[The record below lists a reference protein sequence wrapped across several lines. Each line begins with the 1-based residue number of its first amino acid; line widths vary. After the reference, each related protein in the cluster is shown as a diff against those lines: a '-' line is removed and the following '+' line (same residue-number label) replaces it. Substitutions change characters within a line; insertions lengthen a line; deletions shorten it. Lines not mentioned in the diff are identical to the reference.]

1 MKSNNSQ
8 TLWTNLTETQSEA
21 VNGGQ
26 VAFNSAFF
34 SKLTDQSN
42 VAAIIAAALLGI
54 AVSALFGLEIKRAFL
69 IGGIFMLVHI
79 GFGIGFWLLFGP

>member
-8 TLWTNLTETQSEA
+8 SLWTNLTETQSET

-42 VAAIIAAALLGI
+42 AAAILASGNAIGSFNSGGVTSSQTNIA
-54 AVSALFGLEIKRAFL
+54 
-69 IGGIFMLVHI
+69 
-79 GFGIGFWLLFGP
+79 

>member
-8 TLWTNLTETQSEA
+8 SLWTELTETQSEA

-42 VAAIIAAALLGI
+42 VALIVNSGNAIGNFNRAGVSSTQINIA
-54 AVSALFGLEIKRAFL
+54 
-69 IGGIFMLVHI
+69 
-79 GFGIGFWLLFGP
+79 